1 MDKKLANKKMRAAFS
16 STGWAILGYH
26 VLIQVCVMLI
36 VYGDVIY
43 QSIMAAFTGATP
55 EQIIG
60 NVSGNAWG
68 YLVCIGMGVLL
79 MFLWK
84 GRKFCTQELFARG
97 RPMKVGDFFCLLAV
111 FMMGQTLFSL
121 LSVVQE
127 MILNRFGFT
136 AVPAVESA
144 TAQSETL
151 SMFLYASFGAPI
163 AEELLCRGLAMR
175 PLVKYG
181 KRFAILM
188 SAFFFGLMHCNIV
201 QTPFAFVVGLVLG
214 YVAVE
219 YNIIWAMVL
228 HMINNLVISD
238 LPVRLLGDVVG
249 NTIAGLV
256 IWVLAVAGLII
267 LIRRRHE
274 IRRYIDENKV
284 DNHAVACFFT
294 SPGVIIA
301 FAVLMYTTVENFILM
316 Q

>member
-1 MDKKLANKKMRAAFS
+1 MDRKLENKKMRSQFS
-16 STGWAILGYH
+16 STGWAILAYH

-36 VYGDVIY
+36 AYGDVIY
-43 QSIMAAFTGATP
+43 QSIMSAFTGVTP
-55 EQIIG
+55 EQIVN

-84 GRKFCTQELFARG
+84 GKKFCTQELFTRG

-111 FMMGQTLFSL
+111 FMMGQTLFST
-121 LSVVQE
+121 LSMVQE
-127 MILNRFGFT
+127 WILNQFGFSAMR
-136 AVPAVESA
+136 AVQSA

-175 PLVKYG
+175 PLVPYG

-214 YVAVE
+214 YAAVE
-219 YNIIWAMVL
+219 YNILWAMVL

-238 LPVRLLGDVVG
+238 LPPRVLGYEVG
-249 NTIAGLV
+249 NTVAGLL
-256 IWVLAVAGLII
+256 IWVFTIAGLII

-274 IRRYIDENKV
+274 IRRYIHENKV

-301 FAVLMYTTVENFILM
+301 FAVLMYSTVETFILM